1 MTLFGSRR
9 SQHVAFAFA
18 AGFALALLAAPAAQ
32 AFTIDDQSN
41 TNSDGSAK
49 YVDPDARLQGFSNN
63 GQGVIRQGN
72 TTFQFGP
79 QRTLTDQRYNND
91 RMFDP
96 NGRPG
101 DDR

>member
-1 MTLFGSRR
+1 MTLFASRR

-18 AGFALALLAAPAAQ
+18 AGLGLALLAAPVAH

-41 TNSDGSAK
+41 SNSDGSAK
-49 YVDPDARLQGFSNN
+49 YADPDARLQGFSNN

-96 NGRPG
+96 NGRPS